1 MSKKKKIVII
11 VAVALIVAL
20 LTTGLTVYF
29 VVFDPKKNGDQQ
41 RAMVQTDRPQF
52 ESVLTKNQE
61 EFASEKDY
69 STGSAGYASLILLIS
84 NRSRRSCRAAS
95 RPGWGGY
102 VPCRAVR

>member
-29 VVFDPKKNGDQQ
+29 VLFNPKKDGEQQ
-41 RAMVQTDRPQF
+41 RAVVQTDKPQF

-61 EFASEKDY
+61 DFSSEKDFALY
-69 STGSAGYASLILLIS
+69 LYESACKAFQNCDKCAYVDDYVTNGILL
-84 NRSRRSCRAAS
+84 RGLLERR
-95 RPGWGGY
+95 
-102 VPCRAVR
+102 